1 MDIRQLNYFVQVADC
16 GNYSLASQKL
26 FVSQPALSKTIKNME
41 DELGF
46 TFFYTYQRKQKLTD
60 AGQAFYEKAVKL
72 LKEYDELMQMTY
84 SRLIIGH
91 LHQLLKEYDELMQM
105 TYDEAG
111 IDKGHVN
118 IGLSTAAGPAL
129 FGHIFPD
136 FREKYPLIEF
146 SLIEKDTNILKD
158 EILRK
163 DIDVAI
169 IDLRHISPDER
180 DLYDIVELATS
191 DIVIAAC
198 VDNPL
203 AKYESISYSDLDG
216 KNFILYNK
224 SAAASDQMLMDIKNS
239 NARPRIAFSSS
250 QWYLIFEMVSAN
262 IGVVAVPYYI
272 YNKLRFPKITAIPI
286 EGDTGRRTIGL
297 IAKKDDNMSRACRTF
312 IKYASNKDLYIDLEP
327 TLHMI

>member
-60 AGQAFYEKAVKL
+60 AGQAFYEKAVK
-72 LKEYDELMQMTY
+72 
-84 SRLIIGH
+84 
-91 LHQLLKEYDELMQM
+91 LLKEYDELMQM

-180 DLYDIVELATS
+180 DLYDIVELVTS

-203 AKYESISYSDLDG
+203 AKYEAISYSDLDG

-224 SAAASDQMLMDIKNS
+224 SAAASDQMLMDIKN
-239 NARPRIAFSSS
+239 
-250 QWYLIFEMVSAN
+250 
-262 IGVVAVPYYI
+262 
-272 YNKLRFPKITAIPI
+272 
-286 EGDTGRRTIGL
+286 
-297 IAKKDDNMSRACRTF
+297 
-312 IKYASNKDLYIDLEP
+312 
-327 TLHMI
+327 

>member
-46 TFFYTYQRKQKLTD
+46 TFFFTYQRKQKLTD
-60 AGQAFYEKAVKL
+60 AGQAFYEKAVK
-72 LKEYDELMQMTY
+72 
-84 SRLIIGH
+84 
-91 LHQLLKEYDELMQM
+91 LLKEYDELMQM

-169 IDLRHISPDER
+169 IDLRHIRPDER
-180 DLYDIVELATS
+180 ELYDIVELVTS

-203 AKYESISYSDLDG
+203 AKYETISYSDLDG
-216 KNFILYNK
+216 KNLILYNK
-224 SAAASDQMLMDIKNS
+224 SAAASDQMSTDIRNS
-239 NARPRIAFSSS
+239 NARPRIVFSSS
-250 QWYLIFEMVSAN
+250 QWYLIFELVSAD
-262 IGVVAVPYYI
+262 IGVVTVPYYI

-286 EGDTGRRTIGL
+286 EGETGRRTIGL

-312 IKYASNKDLYIDLEP
+312 IKYASNKELYSDMESI
-327 TLHMI
+327 LHIK

>member
-60 AGQAFYEKAVKL
+60 AGQAFYEKAVK
-72 LKEYDELMQMTY
+72 
-84 SRLIIGH
+84 
-91 LHQLLKEYDELMQM
+91 LLKEYDELMQM

-203 AKYESISYSDLDG
+203 AKYEAISYSDLDG

-297 IAKKDDNMSRACRTF
+297 IAKRDDNMSRACRTF